1 MEDVILRQAQAVEFL
16 DDTARRHVDLIMKGE
31 EDLEGFEKALDD
43 LKTMREQILEKDM
56 EWVKIFECPM
66 SASNLNIKEMI
77 ER

>member
-1 MEDVILRQAQAVEFL
+1 MEDVVLRQAQAVKFL
-16 DDTARRHVDLIMKGE
+16 EDDARQRVDLIMKGE
-31 EDLEGFEKALDD
+31 KDLEGLENDIDD

>member
-1 MEDVILRQAQAVEFL
+1 MEEEVLRQAQAVEFL
-16 DDTARRHVDLIMKGE
+16 DDTARQHTDLIMKGQ
-31 EDLEGFEKALDD
+31 EDLEGIEEIIDD
-43 LKTMREQILEKDM
+43 LRTMREQILEKNM